1 MSDLGTALVSGLIGL
16 MVSAVGTYLGIQWK
30 IRKEL
35 ESKYD
40 ESLRDLRLEA
50 YRDLW
55 RLTKPLAAFARVGNP
70 SRAELDALS
79 EVLRDW
85 YFDKGG
91 LYLSEETRDACI
103 SLQRALR
110 AVTTSDR
117 WGGSGSASVDDET
130 FDRLREIASRLRTR
144 MTYDVG
150 TRRAFSLEE
159 KQETSDDWQPSQPWA
174 LPENASA
181 DERWIYERW
190 LGEQLPRSRGA
201 SPAGDAG
208 TSSA

>member
-16 MVSAVGTYLGIQWK
+16 VVSALGTYLGIHWK

-40 ESLRDLRLEA
+40 DSLRDLRLEA

-55 RLTKPLAAFARVGNP
+55 RLTKPLAAFARVSNP
-70 SRAELDALS
+70 SRTELDELTV
-79 EVLRDW
+79 VLRDW

-110 AVTTSDR
+110 AVNASDR
-117 WGGSGSASVDDET
+117 WDGAGSASVDDDT
-130 FDRLREIASRLRTR
+130 FDRLRAIASRVRTR

-150 TRRAFSLEE
+150 TRRPFSLEE
-159 KQETSDDWQPSQPWA
+159 KPETSDDWQASQPWA
-174 LPENASA
+174 LPEKASA

-190 LGEQLPRSRGA
+190 LG
-201 SPAGDAG
+201 
-208 TSSA
+208 